1 MKMVRLACCL
11 LLVSLMPVFLPGTV
25 LAQEDPK
32 PEDKIEIS
40 PIYPKVD
47 TIAGG
52 EFVFEVEYL
61 YVGNDPRSFELRITV
76 PKGWEAYITPQYE
89 KDKKISAITLKPA
102 FSFGE
107 KTRVVVR
114 APFFPLP
121 DPGDYPVTFDVSS
134 GDLNAS
140 VELTAVITARYT
152 LLMAPTTE
160 RYNTTATAGEEN
172 SFSIVV
178 GNLGTVPVDNIKFSS
193 TKPEGWA
200 IDFNPE
206 KIDLLEAFDEQ
217 TIDVSIKPPPDT
229 ISGDYEIALRGSGS
243 QTSTDLVTIR
253 VTVESPTIWGWVG
266 VGIIVLVVA
275 GLIVIFMRFSR
286 R

>member
-1 MKMVRLACCL
+1 MKMARVVFCCFL
-11 LLVSLMPVFLPGTV
+11 LFSLMSVFLPGAV
-25 LAQEDPK
+25 LAQEE
-32 PEDKIEIS
+32 PEEKIEIS

-61 YVGNDPRSFELRITV
+61 FVGSDPRSFELRPTV
-76 PKGWEAYITPQYE
+76 PKGWEAYMTPQYE
-89 KDKKISAITLKPA
+89 KDKKVSAITLKPA

-107 KTRVVVR
+107 KTRLVVR

-121 DPGDYPVTFDVSS
+121 DPGEYPVILEVAS
-134 GDLNAS
+134 GELKAT
-140 VELTAVITARYT
+140 VELTAVITARYS
-152 LLMAPTTE
+152 LLMVPVTE
-160 RYNTTATAGEEN
+160 RYNTTATSGEEN
-172 SFSIVV
+172 VFSIAV
-178 GNLGTVPVDNIKFSS
+178 GNLGTAAVDNIKFSS
-193 TKPEGWA
+193 TKPEGWT

-217 TIDVSIKPPPDT
+217 TIDVSIKPPTDT
-229 ISGDYEIALRGSGS
+229 IAGDYQIKLRGSGT
-243 QTSTDLVTIR
+243 QASTDEVTIR
-253 VTVESPTIWGWVG
+253 VTVESPTVWGWVG